1 LHFVDDNIAKPNTM
15 TQTRVRLWNVD
26 EYHRMLETGI
36 ITAYERVELI
46 DGQVIPMSAKN
57 PPHAATTLCASDY
70 LKRLLAEVALVRVQ
84 DPIQLSQYSEPEPD
98 IAVVRI
104 DARKYIDRHPAP
116 NEIFLL
122 IEVADTTLE
131 TDRKQKAPLYA
142 KAGIADYWILDVN
155 QRQVFVFREPGLEGY
170 NLKFILPE
178 DATLSLMAF
187 PEIEVQISQL
197 FP

>member
-1 LHFVDDNIAKPNTM
+1 M
-15 TQTRVRLWNVD
+15 MQTKVRLWNVD

-36 ITAYERVELI
+36 ITAEERVELI
-46 DGQVIPMSAKN
+46 EGQVIPMSAKN

-84 DPIQLSQYSEPEPD
+84 DPIQLNQYSEPEPD

-104 DARKYIDRHPAP
+104 DSRKYVTHHPQP
-116 NEIFLL
+116 NEVFLL

-131 TDRKQKAPLYA
+131 SDRKQKAPLYA
-142 KAGIADYWILDVN
+142 QAGIIDYWILDVN
-155 QRQVFVFREPGLEGY
+155 QYKVYVFREPNLAGY
-170 NLKFILPE
+170 NQQFILDE
-178 DATLSLMAF
+178 NATFSLIAF
-187 PEIEVQISQL
+187 PEIAVQISQM

>member
-1 LHFVDDNIAKPNTM
+1 M
-15 TQTRVRLWNVD
+15 TQTKVRLWNVD

-36 ITAYERVELI
+36 ITEDERVELI
-46 DGQVIPMSAKN
+46 NGQVIPMSAKN

-70 LKRLLAEVALVRVQ
+70 FKRWRSPPQASLAEVALVRVQ

-104 DARKYIDRHPAP
+104 DARKYINHHPAP

-122 IEVADTTLE
+122 IEVADTTLD
-131 TDRKQKAPLYA
+131 TDCKQKAPLYA
-142 KAGIADYWILDVN
+142 NAGIADYWILDVN
-155 QRQVFVFREPGLEGY
+155 QRQVFVFCEPLLEGY
-170 NLKFILPE
+170 NQQLILQE
-178 DATLSLMAF
+178 DATLSLIAF
-187 PEIEVQISQL
+187 PEIKIHISQL

>member
-1 LHFVDDNIAKPNTM
+1 M
-15 TQTRVRLWNVD
+15 TQTRVRLWTVN
-26 EYHRMLETGI
+26 EYHRMFETGI
-36 ITAYERVELI
+36 ITENERVELI

-104 DARKYIDRHPAP
+104 DSRKYIDHHPAP

-122 IEVADTTLE
+122 VEVADTTLD
-131 TDRKQKAPLYA
+131 TDPKQKAPLYA

-155 QRQVFVFREPGLEGY
+155 QRQVYVFREPALEGY
-170 NLKFILPE
+170 NQELILDE
-178 DATLSLMAF
+178 DAILSLIAF
-187 PEIEVQISQL
+187 PEIEVHISQL

>member
-1 LHFVDDNIAKPNTM
+1 M

-26 EYHRMLETGI
+26 EYHRMFETGI
-36 ITAYERVELI
+36 ITPEERVELI
-46 DGQVIPMSAKN
+46 EGQVIPMSAKN

-104 DARKYIDRHPAP
+104 DSRKYIDHHPAP
-116 NEIFLL
+116 NEVFLL

-131 TDRKQKAPLYA
+131 ADRKQKAPLYA
-142 KAGIADYWILDVN
+142 KARIAEYWILDVN
-155 QRQVFVFREPGLEGY
+155 QHQVYVFREPDLAIYNQELILEE
-170 NLKFILPE
+170 NVSI
-178 DATLSLMAF
+178 SLIAF
-187 PEIEVQISQL
+187 PEIEVQISKL

>member
-1 LHFVDDNIAKPNTM
+1 
-15 TQTRVRLWNVD
+15 
-26 EYHRMLETGI
+26 
-36 ITAYERVELI
+36 
-46 DGQVIPMSAKN
+46 MSAKN

-70 LKRLLAEVALVRVQ
+70 LKRWRSPPQASLAEVALVRVQ

-104 DARKYIDRHPAP
+104 DARKYINHHPAP

-122 IEVADTTLE
+122 IEVADTTLD

-142 KAGIADYWILDVN
+142 NGGIADYWILDVN
-155 QRQVFVFREPGLEGY
+155 QRQVFVFREPVLEGY
-170 NLKFILPE
+170 NQQLILQE
-178 DATLSLMAF
+178 DATLSLIAF
-187 PEIEVQISQL
+187 PEIEIHIHISQM

>member
-1 LHFVDDNIAKPNTM
+1 MP
-15 TQTRVRLWNVD
+15 QTKVRLWNVD

-36 ITAYERVELI
+36 ITADERVELI
-46 DGQVIPMSAKN
+46 EGQVIPMSAKN

-104 DARKYIDRHPAP
+104 DSRKYVAHHPQP
-116 NEIFLL
+116 DEVFLL

-131 TDRKQKAPLYA
+131 SDRQQKAPLYA
-142 KAGIADYWILDVN
+142 QAGIIEYWILDVN
-155 QRQVFVFREPGLEGY
+155 QYQVYVFCEPNLAGY
-170 NLKFILPE
+170 NQQFILDE
-178 DATLSLMAF
+178 NATFSLITF
-187 PEIEVQISQL
+187 PEIAVQISQI

>member
-1 LHFVDDNIAKPNTM
+1 MI
-15 TQTRVRLWNVD
+15 QTRVRLWNID

-36 ITAYERVELI
+36 IAADERVELI
-46 DGQVIPMSAKN
+46 EGQVIPMSAKN

-116 NEIFLL
+116 HEIFLL

-142 KAGIADYWILDVN
+142 KAGITDYCILDVN
-155 QRQVFVFREPGLEGY
+155 QRQVYVFRQPDIEAY
-170 NLKFILPE
+170 NLEFIFQE
-178 DATLSLMAF
+178 DATVSLIAF
-187 PEIEVQISQL
+187 PEIEIQIGKL

>member
-1 LHFVDDNIAKPNTM
+1 M
-15 TQTRVRLWNVD
+15 TQTNVRLWNVD
-26 EYHRMLETGI
+26 EYHRMLATGI
-36 ITAYERVELI
+36 ITADERVELI
-46 DGQVIPMSAKN
+46 EGQVIPMSAKN

-104 DARKYIDRHPAP
+104 NSRKYVDHHPAP
-116 NEIFLL
+116 DEVFLL

-131 TDRKQKAPLYA
+131 SDHQQKAPLYA
-142 KAGIADYWILDVN
+142 QAGIIEYWILDVN
-155 QRQVFVFREPGLEGY
+155 QRQVDVFREPNFADY
-170 NLKFILPE
+170 NQQLILDE
-178 DATLSLMAF
+178 DVSINLVAF
-187 PEIEVQISQL
+187 PEIAVQVSQL

>member
-1 LHFVDDNIAKPNTM
+1 MI
-15 TQTRVRLWNVD
+15 QTRVRLWNID

-36 ITAYERVELI
+36 IAADERVELI
-46 DGQVIPMSAKN
+46 EGQVIPMSAKN

-70 LKRLLAEVALVRVQ
+70 LKRLLAELALVRVQ

-104 DARKYIDRHPAP
+104 DARKYINHHPAP

-122 IEVADTTLE
+122 IEVADTTLDG
-131 TDRKQKAPLYA
+131 DRKQKAPLYA
-142 KAGIADYWILDVN
+142 KAGITDYWILDVN
-155 QRQVFVFREPGLEGY
+155 QRQVYVFRQPGIEAY
-170 NLKFILPE
+170 NLEFIVQE
-178 DATLSLMAF
+178 DATVSLIAF
-187 PEIEVQISQL
+187 PEIEIQIGKL

>member
-1 LHFVDDNIAKPNTM
+1 M
-15 TQTRVRLWNVD
+15 RLWNVD
-26 EYHRMLETGI
+26 EYHRMLETGV
-36 ITAYERVELI
+36 ITADERVELI

-70 LKRLLAEVALVRVQ
+70 LKRWRSLPQASLAEVALVRVQ
-84 DPIQLSQYSEPEPD
+84 NPIQLSQYSEPEPD

-104 DARKYIDRHPAP
+104 DARKYIDHHPAP

-122 IEVADTTLE
+122 IEVADTTLD

-155 QRQVFVFREPGLEGY
+155 QHQVYVFCEPGLEGY
-170 NLKFILPE
+170 NLEFILPE
-178 DATLSLMAF
+178 DATLSLIAF
-187 PEIEVQISQL
+187 QKLKSRLVNCFHKLGNRI
-197 FP
+197 